1 MGSKAGRFAAV
12 FAFLICGAVFAQPAD
27 TVLVNGKIRTLD
39 AKSTVA
45 EALAIRGERIVAV
58 GTFAKL
64 KPLIAKTTRVIDLHG
79 RTVIPGLID
88 SHMHAI
94 RAALSFSTEVNWIG
108 TKSVAEAL
116 ARLRDAAKTAKPG
129 GWLIVAGGWTPE
141 QFAERRR
148 PTQGEVALA
157 GGDHPVYIQLFYG
170 WAMLNP
176 KGFET
181 LGIKED
187 KDVPPAG
194 KLDRDQSGALT
205 GGITGNTPTI
215 TGLFAR
221 LPKPS
226 FDEQVEGTKKFF
238 SELNRLGLTGVIDP
252 GGFGMAPP
260 DYQALFKIWRDGQ
273 LSLRVAYTIF
283 AQGRGKELEDYQA
296 LTQLLPMGFGDAM
309 LRFNGIGENVA
320 WGVYNNDNPTEA
332 AREQFTEICRW
343 AASQGLS
350 LNLHWHHDSSVWMVL
365 NTFERV
371 NREHSIAN
379 LRWTL
384 VHLEDAAEDTLKR
397 MKALGVGWALQDAG
411 YFEGEAQL
419 KEKGAEAMKRIPRMN
434 SALYIG
440 VHVGAGTDAHRVMS
454 YNPWVALRWML
465 DGKTVG
471 GVALRGPEETPTR
484 ENALRMYTQGS
495 AWFAFA
501 EKERGSLEVGKLADL
516 AVLSKDYFSVPVEE
530 IGEIEAVMTVVGG
543 KFVYAAKLAVD
554 NGKR

>member
-1 MGSKAGRFAAV
+1 MKRMLWLACV
-12 FAFLICGAVFAQPAD
+12 FASASALAQAPD
-27 TVLVNGKIRTLD
+27 IVLVNGRIATLD
-39 AKSTVA
+39 SKASVA

-58 GTFAKL
+58 GSFAKM
-64 KPLIAKTTRVIDLHG
+64 KPLITRQTRVIDLHG
-79 RTVIPGLID
+79 RTVVPGLID

-116 ARLRDAAKTAKPG
+116 ARLRDAAKTRKPG
-129 GWLIVAGGWTPE
+129 DWLIVAGGWTPE
-141 QFAERRR
+141 QFAEKRT
-148 PTQGEVALA
+148 PTQAELAEA
-157 GGDHPVYIQLFYG
+157 GGEHPVYIQLFYR

-176 KGFET
+176 KGFEQ

-194 KLDRDQSGALT
+194 KLDRDASGTLT
-205 GGITGNTPTI
+205 GGISGNTPTI

-226 FDEQVEGTKKFF
+226 FAEQVEGTKAFF
-238 SELNRLGLTGVIDP
+238 KELNRLGLTGVIDP

-260 DYQALFKIWRDGQ
+260 DYQALFKIWREGEF
-273 LSLRVAYTIF
+273 SLRVAYTIF
-283 AQGRGKELEDYQA
+283 AQGRGKELEDYKA

-320 WGVYNNDNPTEA
+320 WGVYNNDNPNEA
-332 AREQFTEICRW
+332 ARQQFTEICKW
-343 AASQGLS
+343 AASQGMS
-350 LNLHWHHDSSVWMVL
+350 LNIHWHNDSSVAWVL
-365 NTFERV
+365 DTFERV
-371 NREHSIAN
+371 NGEYPIRD

-384 VHLEDAAEDTLKR
+384 VHLEDASEPTLKR

-411 YFEGEAQL
+411 YFEGEQQL
-419 KEKGAEAMKRIPRMN
+419 KEKGEEAMKRIPRIN

-465 DGKTVG
+465 GGKTVG
-471 GVALRGPEETPTR
+471 GTSWRVPEETPTR
-484 ENALRMYTQGS
+484 VNALRMYTQGS

-516 AVLSKDYFSVPVEE
+516 AVLSKDYFKVPVEE

-543 KFVYAAKLAVD
+543 RVVYD
-554 NGKR
+554 KR